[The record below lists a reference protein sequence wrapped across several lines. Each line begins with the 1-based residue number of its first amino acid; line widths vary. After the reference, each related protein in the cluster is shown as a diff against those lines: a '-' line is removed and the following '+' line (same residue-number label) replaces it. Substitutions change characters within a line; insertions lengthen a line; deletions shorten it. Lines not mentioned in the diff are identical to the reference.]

1 MMNRILTIVLLL
13 LSTAAYGGDA
23 IEWPDLSGVMSVSGR
38 AATTEDVQVGAAVF
52 VLQAEGINIGVPI
65 GIETPQYAIHTDVDS
80 GQKSKVVVVQAEQAS
95 GQNLIG
101 AKIVGTSEFLVGFVH
116 EFKLLGREQINE

>member
-1 MMNRILTIVLLL
+1 MNKILTIALLL
-13 LSTAAYGGDA
+13 VSVTAYSAGT
-23 IEWPDLSGVMSVSGR
+23 IKWPDLSSVQSVTGR
-38 AATTEDVQVGAAVF
+38 AATAEDVQAGAAVF
-52 VLQAEGINIGVPI
+52 VLQSDGKSIGSPI
-65 GIETPQYAIHTDVDS
+65 GIDIPQYAIHTDVDS
-80 GQKSKVVVVQAEQAS
+80 GQKSKVVVIQAEQAS